1 MIFMAFSV
9 QSRGARR
16 RQVVA
21 LEPTCKIE
29 RKKIKRGGDG

>member
-1 MIFMAFSV
+1 MTFMVFSV
-9 QSRGARR
+9 QSRGARQ
-16 RQVVA
+16 RQGVA